1 MPRHS
6 CLTAFFVAHTASTV
20 PLNTQMRIRIRT
32 WKYKKGSNPLKG
44 FLERVKT
51 MGKQLTAKD
60 LNLDDGYEEEEEI
73 TTGKGPGEDSSEAKF
88 KGSPEHGEIGAEAV
102 EKEVEEKKARQKK
115 AEEDRAAEELAKV
128 EGEDKGKTDEETQ
141 LEYKDQ
147 AAAEK
152 AVKEAKKKMTEATTK
167 AKKLE
172 TVVSDLQK
180 RVDEAASKAPVTAAA
195 ENPWDVKRQ
204 KIADDTI
211 AKAAAIPSPVPPQDR
226 EDPEFDTKWAD
237 YQKKMGEY
245 NGKVAL
251 VWADAQTEI
260 ANLAFEEREE
270 AKRNKEAVISAVDT
284 ALEEAGLISD
294 KTSPKEKERILRLFW
309 DFSTDVSKSLPMEDQ
324 IKETA
329 KLCKDFV
336 DELRGEERER
346 ARKEKENQ
354 ENLEVIGRGAKV
366 TTKKEPEASHTM
378 GDAQRAALERRKLRH
393 SP

>member
-1 MPRHS
+1 M
-6 CLTAFFVAHTASTV
+6 
-20 PLNTQMRIRIRT
+20 
-32 WKYKKGSNPLKG
+32 G

-51 MGKQLTAKD
+51 MGKTLTAKD
-60 LNLDDGYEEEEEI
+60 LNLDDGYEEEE
-73 TTGKGPGEDSSEAKF
+73 TPTGKGPGEDSSKAKF
-88 KGSPEHGEIGAEAV
+88 EGSPEHGEIGAEAV

-115 AEEDRAAEELAKV
+115 AEEDRAAEELAKI
-128 EGEDKGKTDEETQ
+128 EGEDKGKIDEA

-226 EDPEFDTKWAD
+226 DDPEFDTKWAD

-354 ENLEVIGRGAKV
+354 ENLEVIGRGSKV